1 MIPAAEQFALRPLKV
16 LLAEDSPLNQ
26 RLAVGML
33 NKYGHQVDVASNGRE
48 AVELCRRDEN
58 EYDVILMD
66 VQMPEMDG
74 LQAARL
80 LRTET
85 PQSGRRAPIIA
96 MTAQAMKGD
105 RERCMAAGMDDYV
118 SKPIR
123 PRELFAAIR
132 RTLGAQAIFGAGEG
146 EPSYDEASQAQSG
159 RDASGLVNWEVARET
174 VQGDQALLRKLA
186 ETALSESSALMA
198 EMRRAIDEGDYAGV
212 ERAAHALKGQFRIF
226 GAAVAEH
233 VAFHIENAAAD
244 RSLEVAGS
252 LAALER
258 QVELMR
264 AELRDFLGGLAS
276 QHSAKQPFNAEH

>member
-1 MIPAAEQFALRPLKV
+1 MIPAAERLALRPLKI

-26 RLAVGML
+26 RLAIGL
-33 NKYGHQVDVASNGRE
+33 LSKYGHRVDVASNGRE
-48 AVELCRRDEN
+48 AVELCRRNDS

-74 LQAARL
+74 LQAARI
-80 LRTET
+80 LRTEA
-85 PQSGRRAPIIA
+85 PQSGWRAPIIA
-96 MTAQAMKGD
+96 MTGYAMKGD

-132 RTLGAQAIFGAGEG
+132 RTLGREALSGAGEG
-146 EPSYDEASQAQSG
+146 ESPRDEASQTHPG
-159 RDASGLVNWEVARET
+159 RAGTGLVNWSAALET

-186 ETALSESSALMA
+186 ETALSESSALMT
-198 EMRRAIDEGDYAGV
+198 EMRRAIDERDFAGV

-233 VAFHIENAAAD
+233 VAFHIENSAAD
-244 RSLEVAGS
+244 RSLDVTDS

-258 QVELMR
+258 QVELIH
-264 AELRDFLGGLAS
+264 AELRDFLGDRAS
-276 QHSAKQPFNAEH
+276 HDNAKEPSNAEP